1 MHACVRARPC
11 GPPCTHTFHKLT
23 DFVTQPTRPINH
35 PTQINPGVMLYI
47 FPNVAIQLGAEDEGL
62 RARAVALLG
71 RLFAATHAE
80 YGQEYPRIFR
90 EFLGRFKDKEPAI
103 RSQLVGIGAAIMQRK
118 PRLADQIVPHL
129 QGRLQDPVR
138 CCCCCWL
145 WFGRVHLRG

>member
-1 MHACVRARPC
+1 
-11 GPPCTHTFHKLT
+11 
-23 DFVTQPTRPINH
+23 
-35 PTQINPGVMLYI
+35 MLYI

-71 RLFAATHAE
+71 RLFAAAHAE

-129 QGRLQDPVR
+129 QGRLQDPVCIICGGGW
-138 CCCCCWL
+138 CCVSWYDDRL
-145 WFGRVHLRG
+145 DLPT